1 MLSYNPYP
9 TIIFTA
15 NFVLLPPRKLSTVH
29 LTFPPT
35 NKRSKSG
42 ENPLKSRVYSDFSV
56 EKTVEN
62 VKD

>member
-15 NFVLLPPRKLSTVH
+15 NFVLLPPQKLSTVR
-29 LTFPPT
+29 LTFPPA
-35 NKRSKSG
+35 NKRSKNG
-42 ENPLKSRVYSDFSV
+42 ENPIKSRVCGGFSV

>member
-15 NFVLLPPRKLSTVH
+15 NFVLLPPQKLSIVW
-29 LTFPPT
+29 LIFPPA
-35 NKRSKSG
+35 NKRSKTL
-42 ENPLKSRVYSDFSV
+42 ENRVKSRVYGDFLV